1 MKNKTKPKEKI
12 LNESLNT
19 RTWRRVKTIVCLAY
33 KNTMMTMTTASIYSN
48 YKEIYL

>member
-19 RTWRRVKTIVCLAY
+19 RTWQRVKTIVCLAT
-33 KNTMMTMTTASIYSN
+33 KTQ
-48 YKEIYL
+48 